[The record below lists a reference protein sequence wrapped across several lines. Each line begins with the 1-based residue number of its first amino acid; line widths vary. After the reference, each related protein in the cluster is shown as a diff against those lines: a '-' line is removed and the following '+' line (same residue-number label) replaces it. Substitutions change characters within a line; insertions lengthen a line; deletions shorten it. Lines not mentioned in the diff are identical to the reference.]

1 MRAQAEP
8 SPSTAAAP
16 ATRSTSRRTGLIG
29 TSWDTVLS
37 VGARGEARTGGH
49 VLYSPTG
56 HILGSRTGQVL
67 GSVGRWCL
75 GPSGGWVPLREA
87 IRSQILRLAGVGP
100 QPPAQ
105 PDRSGGGGR

>member
-56 HILGSRTGQVL
+56 HILGSRTAQVL
-67 GSVGRWCL
+67 GTVGRWGL
-75 GPSGGWVPLREA
+75 GHTGGLAPLRVV
-87 IRSQILRLAGVGP
+87 IRRQIHPLVQAG
-100 QPPAQ
+100 PP
-105 PDRSGGGGR
+105 

>member
-67 GSVGRWCL
+67 GRSEERRVGKECRSRGGRWRCRERETVKEVGR
-75 GPSGGWVPLREA
+75 GKGRED
-87 IRSQILRLAGVGP
+87 SEEECGDG
-100 QPPAQ
+100 
-105 PDRSGGGGR
+105 